1 MAGAGSPCGACKF
14 LRRKCTADCIF
25 APHFCSESSSS
36 AAFAAI
42 HRIFGASNASKL
54 LHHVPACDRGEAAIT
69 IAYEAQARL
78 SDPVYG
84 CVAHIIALQQQVAIL
99 QAQLIHARAQLAY
112 GAGFS
117 QLAYRNPCPSLDA
130 NNAFIHVYSNGQSMA
145 LQSSLVEEALSAQIS
160 SKKRT
165 AKGELEDLQLL
176 AVEMSMKRCNSSIG
190 EIAQQWRN

>member
-36 AAFAAI
+36 ASFAAI

-54 LHHVPACDRGEAAIT
+54 LHHVPDGDRGEAAIT

-78 SDPVYG
+78 SDPVHG

-99 QAQLIHARAQLAY
+99 QAQLVHARAQLAY
-112 GAGFS
+112 GAGLS
-117 QLAYRNPCPSLDA
+117 QLAYRNSCPSLDA
-130 NNAFIHVYSNGQSMA
+130 NNAFIHVYSNGHSMA

-165 AKGELEDLQLL
+165 AKGELQDLQLL
-176 AVEMSMKRCNSSIG
+176 AVGMSMKRCDSSIG